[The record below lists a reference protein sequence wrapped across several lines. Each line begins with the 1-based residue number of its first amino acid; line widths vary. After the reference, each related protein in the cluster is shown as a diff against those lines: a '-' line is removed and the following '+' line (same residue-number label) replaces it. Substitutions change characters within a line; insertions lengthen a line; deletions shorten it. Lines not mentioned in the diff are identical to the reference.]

1 VAQIIAS
8 EVAQFSSSVKQKI
21 SGCFRTLTGAQIFAR
36 IRSYLSTC
44 RKQGHNLWDACH
56 QLIIGQPFMPN
67 SPPATAK

>member
-1 VAQIIAS
+1 
-8 EVAQFSSSVKQKI
+8 VAQFSSSVKQKI